1 MLVRGGQA
9 EGRKV
14 QPRKILAV
22 DDSKLMLRMYEVM
35 LRGTPLLLAENGQQ
49 ALQLLAQHPDVD
61 LVLLDINMPVMN
73 GLEFLAALQQAG
85 RLPGLPV
92 IVISTDGEEAQIA
105 RGLAAGARA
114 YLTKPFDAEKLR
126 ATIAQLAEE
135 GP

>member
-1 MLVRGGQA
+1 M
-9 EGRKV
+9 

>member
-1 MLVRGGQA
+1 MQPK
-9 EGRKV
+9 KV
-14 QPRKILAV
+14 LAV

-49 ALQLLAQHPDVD
+49 ALELLQQHPEVD

-73 GLEFLAALQQAG
+73 GLEFLEALGKQG

-92 IVISTDGEEAQIA
+92 IVVSTDGEEAQIEK
-105 RGLAAGARA
+105 GLAAGATA

-126 ATIAQLAEE
+126 AAIVALE

>member
-1 MLVRGGQA
+1 MQPK
-9 EGRKV
+9 KV
-14 QPRKILAV
+14 LAV

-49 ALQLLAQHPDVD
+49 ALELLQQHPDVD

-73 GLEFLAALQQAG
+73 GLEFLAALAQQG

-92 IVISTDGEEAQIA
+92 IVISTDGEEAQIEK
-105 RGLAAGARA
+105 GLAAGAAA

-126 ATIAQLAEE
+126 AAIAALEVA
-135 GP
+135 